1 MRDPKAQG
9 SDPLVHQVELQHMA
23 AELGLYEQSHT
34 SPPPFTMGNSRVVE
48 GRASLKECVEVIPTI
63 SSRYLSTSRTR
74 SGSFPTSEVMSH
86 VPKASLRVQRSGR
99 RGPLLRLP
107 PDPLCTGPLRSLL
120 QVVSPR
126 HSFRLSPAGP
136 HGGRPGHPG
145 PGSREGPRLRH
156 AGRHLG
162 PCCNFLHNGFM
173 NRS

>member
-126 HSFRLSPAGP
+126 EGGPTSLFQAEPGRAPWWEARSPWAWLQ
-136 HGGRPGHPG
+136 GGAPAAPCRAT
-145 PGSREGPRLRH
+145 SRSL
-156 AGRHLG
+156 L
-162 PCCNFLHNGFM
+162 
-173 NRS
+173 